1 MNKYYYGVDN
11 GLLRVYNYDGSLNGS
26 LVAVHDVS
34 GYDDEQV
41 KDLFYRSAFDHLVG
55 RR

>member
-11 GLLRVYNYDGSLNGS
+11 DLLRVYNGDDNS

-41 KDLFYRSAFDHLVG
+41 KDLFYRSAFDHLVS